1 MAGSESIREGGRSAR
16 EGTRRSRRTQG
27 APPEEQLSLEEVER
41 SARRRNAERRKA
53 AREEK
58 ESTDAQDQP
67 DLEPAVQDAHQA
79 SPDTGTREGVNEA
92 PPEDSE
98 RDPNSESQGASIP
111 DAPAQA
117 SVGDAVKVEPPAAD
131 ETSESPPPV
140 QDVVTLEEESSRL
153 TCKEEGPLP
162 AVQEEPTPH
171 VPTEAQELSPES
183 TTSQASRM
191 VIDLTEEVL
200 PEVPARHDEPTVTQV
215 KTYVADQVRR
225 WERVTTEFVAS
236 PTIEYSW
243 PSPPPDF
250 QNWWAAVMMTPEY
263 IASRTAMASS
273 DEAWIS
279 EWNLVRLAPNI
290 VTDVTAITVPPSTL
304 SPRECAAL
312 TQTLFFEMG
321 FRFSNLV
328 PEWFQARASRVD
340 PSLVRTVVEDLQQ
353 LLAVEILEWRGVISN
368 VVTRIVPA
376 LSLQVLNDEVK
387 SEEGDV
393 TMLEY
398 ESELI
403 GRECLLRMK
412 AAGIRKVRSPASS
425 AIDKPEPK
433 RSQFGP
439 PRPSSI
445 PSLSSHLSYPSS
457 VRTIQDVDGLSGP
470 MSVAQS
476 ASSRRT
482 PDRESSIFGT
492 TVAGSDESN
501 FSNISGSRSSGRVS
515 SSSSS
520 MWSFRGG
527 AEASNHMR
535 YAGLTGVVM
544 MAQGGVARGG
554 GDVGVQI
561 SDTTLTPPLV
571 LVDQDDVMMSESG
584 HVSIRSDRRSKKS
597 HAKPRRQKTSSSES
611 PSDSS
616 SDVETRRR
624 RRSFRREG
632 RSSKHGS
639 KSKRSPSRS
648 VKSEWTRR
656 SGQSGR
662 STRSGPLE
670 VALSTMR
677 STQEALSRM
686 ELRQEATEARRTQL
700 IQQAV
705 QATQAKAAQPRVK
718 EEVAPRVP
726 SPPVL
731 SERGAAPIP
740 DMPVNVE
747 AIQAEALR
755 RAQEVAQVELDRRW
769 QQQRSEVEAEKAA
782 WAADFQRQLTSQ
794 MDIVQQKM
802 REMEE
807 ARTLNQATIRA
818 LQNVQRT
825 RSRNI
830 PTTSPQVQG
839 TQATSGT
846 DSATLP
852 RTEPVRMAMYT
863 ESSGISM
870 GKGDERLDKPISDL
884 TAAQLRA
891 TLQPMTETKYAKTET
906 TSKVATTNASRTTAQ
921 KSGSKSTEPTR
932 SGSRKL
938 SSRRTSDR
946 KHSSRQ
952 AGDPSDDSSSSGS
965 SDSGSSDD
973 DSDSSSGG
981 GPPQAT
987 TATTVGGT
995 TLTFRP
1001 YVSSSTLED
1010 FDEDAQ
1016 LSTRRRW
1023 WERFLNFTV
1032 QGGWSDRTKVY
1043 ELKLKMPP
1051 AVRNWRGQLYKRSRR
1066 DWTWLSKLFKRE
1078 YCKSKLSEAERY
1090 YTMTQRKGEKAL
1102 VFL

>member
-1 MAGSESIREGGRSAR
+1 
-16 EGTRRSRRTQG
+16 
-27 APPEEQLSLEEVER
+27 
-41 SARRRNAERRKA
+41 
-53 AREEK
+53 
-58 ESTDAQDQP
+58 
-67 DLEPAVQDAHQA
+67 QA
-79 SPDTGTREGVNEA
+79 SPDTGAREGVNEA

-98 RDPNSESQGASIP
+98 RDPNSESQGVSIP

-117 SVGDAVKVEPPAAD
+117 SVEDAVKVEPPAAD
-131 ETSESPPPV
+131 ETSESSPPV
-140 QDVVTLEEESSRL
+140 QDAVTLEEESSRL

-162 AVQEEPTPH
+162 AVQEEPMPY
-171 VPTEAQELSPES
+171 VPTGVQELSPES

-191 VIDLTEEVL
+191 VIDLTKEEL
-200 PEVPARHDEPTVTQV
+200 PDLPARHDEPTVTQV

-250 QNWWAAVMMTPEY
+250 QNWWAAVMMTSGY

-312 TQTLFFEMG
+312 TQTLLFEMG
-321 FRFSNLV
+321 FRFRNLV

-353 LLAVEILEWRGVISN
+353 LLAVEFLEWRGVISD
-368 VVTRIVPA
+368 VITRIVPA
-376 LSLQVLNDEVK
+376 LSFQALNDEVK

-398 ESELI
+398 EFGLL
-403 GRECLLRMK
+403 GRECILPMK

-425 AIDKPEPK
+425 AVDKPEPK

-445 PSLSSHLSYPSS
+445 LSLSSHLSYPSS

-520 MWSFRGG
+520 MWSFGG

-544 MAQGGVARGG
+544 IAQGGVARGG

-571 LVDQDDVMMSESG
+571 LVDQDDVAMSESG

-597 HAKPRRQKTSSSES
+597 HAKPRRRKTSSSES
-611 PSDSS
+611 SSDSS

-624 RRSFRREG
+624 RRSSRREG

-662 STRSGPLE
+662 STRSGPSE

-686 ELRQEATEARRTQL
+686 ELRQEAAEARQAQL

-705 QATQAKAAQPRVK
+705 QAMQAKTAQSTVK
-718 EEVAPRVP
+718 EEAAPRVSTLQVP
-726 SPPVL
+726 S
-731 SERGAAPIP
+731 EGGAAPAP
-740 DMPVNVE
+740 EVPVNVE
-747 AIQAEALR
+747 TIQAEAVR
-755 RAQEVAQVELDRRW
+755 RAQEVAQAELDRRW

-794 MDIVQQKM
+794 MDIVQQRM

-807 ARTLNQATIRA
+807 ARNLDQATIRA

-839 TQATSGT
+839 TQATSST
-846 DSATLP
+846 DSTTLP
-852 RTEPVRMAMYT
+852 RTEPVRMAMYP
-863 ESSGISM
+863 ESSGVNLR
-870 GKGDERLDKPISDL
+870 GGDGRLDKSISDL

-891 TLQPMTETKYAKTET
+891 TLQPMTDTKYAKTET

-932 SGSRKL
+932 SGSRKP
-938 SSRRTSDR
+938 SSRRTSDK
-946 KHSSRQ
+946 KHSGRRG
-952 AGDPSDDSSSSGS
+952 GDPSDDSSSSRS

-981 GPPQAT
+981 SPPT
-987 TATTVGGT
+987 SDNSYDLGRHYT
-995 TLTFRP
+995 
-1001 YVSSSTLED
+1001 
-1010 FDEDAQ
+1010 
-1016 LSTRRRW
+1016 
-1023 WERFLNFTV
+1023 NV
-1032 QGGWSDRTKVY
+1032 Q
-1043 ELKLKMPP
+1043 
-1051 AVRNWRGQLYKRSRR
+1051 AVREFEHVGRL
-1066 DWTWLSKLFKRE
+1066 
-1078 YCKSKLSEAERY
+1078 
-1090 YTMTQRKGEKAL
+1090 
-1102 VFL
+1102 